1 MSNFESITNS
11 PKGLA
16 FPKPNIP
23 YRPTAGLVSLFA
35 KTGTI
40 RRKVRV
46 NDQSV
51 RSLPF
56 SYAAV
61 ARLPME
67 RNNRQGRPAV
77 GGYGKFSARGF
88 HPGFGGGNHQGGR
101 GRGRGRGWFDGRGGR
116 QDFFQGGRWFGSAG
130 NGHGWNNGFG
140 LNAGPSGGNF
150 AGSHVGFNPNLGFQ
164 PFGTASGHGA
174 VAGQEIF
181 KPLAGFPPV
190 GAPVAA
196 GPVAQVGH
204 GPVTDGP
211 TIQGGASTAFPPAG
225 GAAVVGAFPVAG
237 GGVATDAAFPVL
249 GGAGPPAA
257 GTSAGPLLPS
267 GGGATGSASVQ
278 ATGGSAVSV
287 DAKGQPIGASAKG
300 KDDVIVS
307 AEGAILAGSGAIIAL
322 ADGKGDSTAGPVA
335 SGTGGNVLSLLH
347 GNLHSLEQQGEVNKG
362 KAKVEVKG
370 TLNLDEC
377 ICQAAPL
384 TLQVQKLSTAQ
395 E

>member
-1 MSNFESITNS
+1 M
-11 PKGLA
+11 
-16 FPKPNIP
+16 
-23 YRPTAGLVSLFA
+23 
-35 KTGTI
+35 
-40 RRKVRV
+40 

-77 GGYGKFSARGF
+77 GGYGNFSARGF

-307 AEGAILAGSGAIIAL
+307 AEGAIL
-322 ADGKGDSTAGPVA
+322 
-335 SGTGGNVLSLLH
+335 VLHLL
-347 GNLHSLEQQGEVNKG
+347 L
-362 KAKVEVKG
+362 
-370 TLNLDEC
+370 
-377 ICQAAPL
+377 
-384 TLQVQKLSTAQ
+384 
-395 E
+395 